1 VDPFGPPGAGGVMD
15 RDAIKMRTLKL
26 THKRVER
33 AKH

>member
-1 VDPFGPPGAGGVMD
+1 MDTNATPGGGFID
-15 RDAIKMRTLKL
+15 RDAIKMRSVKL